1 MNSLQ
6 LPLHQKISQFVRSN
20 LVSVIISSVCLNSML
35 NGAATWNIWNTSRNL
50 QITVERHDRLQNLS
64 NQMIYLDEVLTMSIN
79 MVVSNGQPQWEK
91 RYQDNVLLFNPV
103 MKEFLQNVAPSDK
116 DIQQQFNTAS
126 DQLFKIESQVLQL
139 VKEQKL
145 TAASAS
151 ISGEQYVQQKKNY
164 ASSIQTLI
172 AHIKNISN
180 DQVLADQRI
189 LELSIA
195 LELLS
200 LILSV
205 INTVGIIIA
214 VRGYIREQKLTQDAL
229 WVSQNSLLSTNDVLE
244 QEIQQRQ
251 ELVVLTQQE
260 NEQFQADVSKL
271 LDVVSEI
278 ESGDL
283 TIQAPV
289 NNRVTGLVNDKI
301 NRLTEELGKILGQV
315 AGAARRV
322 EANGRRQKN
331 ITTMVTGNID
341 RQTKS
346 MGKVLRSTKT
356 MRQSAQNALQQLDST
371 NKSLTILQSAV
382 TDGHRT
388 IANLDQ
394 DIDVLQIGSDRIVQ
408 EIKTLSEFIGLTDQ
422 FVQDQGEIVTQT
434 QILALNAALVAAR
447 AAEQRDPQQFT
458 IVAREFEL
466 IANQVSQLAQET
478 NAGLTNLEQRS
489 SQIHRVVSAVN
500 INVQQLGGLVNSFTK
515 GVKYTR
521 EVFLNVQSVTTQAVQ
536 AGETVSIASQRIVG
550 AADLTVTGIESIA
563 TLAQQILQQSQDAQ
577 QLGDQ
582 LDLLSQDLLNN
593 IQVFKLPLEEIVVSS
608 EVSEDSEVIEPVP
621 MQPLLA

>member
-35 NGAATWNIWNTSRNL
+35 NGATTWNIWNTSRNL

-64 NQMIYLDEVLTMSIN
+64 NQMIYLDEVLTMSMN

-608 EVSEDSEVIEPVP
+608 EVSEDSEVIEPVS

>member
-35 NGAATWNIWNTSRNL
+35 NGATTWNIWNTSRNL

-151 ISGEQYVQQKKNY
+151 ILGEQYVQQKKNY

>member
-35 NGAATWNIWNTSRNL
+35 NGATTWNIWNTSRNL

-64 NQMIYLDEVLTMSIN
+64 NQMIYLDEVLTMSMN

-434 QILALNAALVAAR
+434 QILALNAA
-447 AAEQRDPQQFT
+447 T
-458 IVAREFEL
+458 
-466 IANQVSQLAQET
+466 
-478 NAGLTNLEQRS
+478 
-489 SQIHRVVSAVN
+489 
-500 INVQQLGGLVNSFTK
+500 
-515 GVKYTR
+515 
-521 EVFLNVQSVTTQAVQ
+521 
-536 AGETVSIASQRIVG
+536 
-550 AADLTVTGIESIA
+550 
-563 TLAQQILQQSQDAQ
+563 
-577 QLGDQ
+577 
-582 LDLLSQDLLNN
+582 LNN
-593 IQVFKLPLEEIVVSS
+593 LQLWHENLN
-608 EVSEDSEVIEPVP
+608 
-621 MQPLLA
+621 